1 MRETGI
7 EQAPALAQRKISGV
21 ASINQECRVVWLEVV
36 DLDKAAGLV
45 QIFDLLTPHL
55 LSGEPLLSQTEAL

>member
-1 MRETGI
+1 M
-7 EQAPALAQRKISGV
+7 AQRKISGV